1 MRLKITH
8 RTEYRFGQLAAYA
21 LQRLRLVPISGAT
34 QTVRSWTLTIEG
46 AREEVR
52 FSDHFGNDTR
62 LISMEGEPHSVTIE
76 AAGEVETVNKAGVTG
91 MHRGFAP
98 LWLFLRE
105 TPLTV
110 PGEAAEALAAA
121 VPPGADVARLH
132 ELMAAVHDRFA
143 GAAEKAPQPQLMQAQ
158 GGAMQVQADATE
170 ATAGG
175 ISACVDHTHMFMSA
189 ARLLGFPA
197 RFVSGYRMADGGG
210 EQAASHCWAE
220 AHVGGL
226 GWVGFDIA
234 DCISPEE
241 HYVRVAI
248 GCDHR
253 DAMPVSGIP
262 PEQSEGVAVRITVE
276 Q

>member
-8 RTEYRFGQLAAYA
+8 RTEYRLVGAAPHA
-21 LQRLRLVPISGAT
+21 LQRLRLVPISGPT
-34 QTVRSWTLTIEG
+34 QIVRSWTLTIEG

-62 LISMEGEPHSVTIE
+62 LLSVEGEPHTVTIE
-76 AAGEVETVNKAGVTG
+76 AAGEVETINTAGVTG
-91 MHRGFAP
+91 AHRGFAP

-110 PGEAAEALAAA
+110 PGEVEEALAAA

-132 ELMAAVHDRFA
+132 ELMAAVHQRFA
-143 GAAEKAPQPQLMQAQ
+143 GPIEEAPQPLLMQTQ
-158 GGAMQVQADATE
+158 GGASQAQAAATE
-170 ATAGG
+170 VSSPVST
-175 ISACVDHTHMFMSA
+175 ACVDHTHMFMSA
-189 ARLLGFPA
+189 ARLLGFPT
-197 RFVSGYRMADGGG
+197 RFVGGYRMADGGA

-220 AHVGGL
+220 AHVEGL

-234 DCISPEE
+234 GCISPEE
-241 HYVRVAI
+241 HYVRVAT

-253 DAMPVSGIP
+253 DAIPVSGIP
-262 PEQSEGVAVRITVE
+262 WEQAEGLAVRITVE